1 MVSMWVNFILL
12 AFCLVLIVMYFNLSI
27 QGKNYILLS
36 VTEHFKKTL
45 ENQSPMTQ
53 PPQPPQPP
61 QLPPE
66 VLCNITGMQEH
77 DNQFSYQKIL
87 FIYISGNEM
96 YCSIFN
102 TLQEWITAYC
112 ECCLSRNL
120 LVDVDDCYDSDDDVL
135 LAHVA
140 GKLKGM

>member
-12 AFCLVLIVMYFNLSI
+12 AFCLVLIVMYYNLSI

-45 ENQSPMTQ
+45 ENQSPMTP

-61 QLPPE
+61 QLPSE
-66 VLCNITGMQEH
+66 VFCNITGMQEH

-102 TLQEWITAYC
+102 TWQE
-112 ECCLSRNL
+112 
-120 LVDVDDCYDSDDDVL
+120 
-135 LAHVA
+135 
-140 GKLKGM
+140 